1 MSSDLQTLASKF
13 TTYVRL
19 HPYDQPRWF
28 RRCYSSVQRTVHGG
42 LGRSV
47 RRELRSRLFDGVTR
61 LEGLAVTQEA
71 FAAWHGAL
79 LDKIQGCSGLRLGQA
94 QKLINLLLKYHYA
107 YFHADI
113 DQKWAEQHQFI
124 EAFSPFFHV
133 PIDVYVLVSLKR
145 KYGYPLVRLN
155 ASATYATLRV
165 GNRHVA
171 WSRLTERVP
180 YEHVQAFI
188 QGLTADRS
196 TYVSPLHFE
205 MQKLWILPQG
215 A

>member
-1 MSSDLQTLASKF
+1 MSSALLPLPSKF
-13 TTYVRL
+13 TKYVRL

-42 LGRSV
+42 LRRSV
-47 RRELRSRLFDGVTR
+47 RRELRSRLFDGVAR
-61 LEGLAVTQEA
+61 LEGLQAEQEG
-71 FAAWHGAL
+71 FERWHRAL
-79 LDKIQGCSGLRLGQA
+79 LDEVQACSGLSLGQA

-113 DQKWAEQHQFI
+113 DQEWAEQHQFI

-145 KYGYPLVRLN
+145 KYGYPLVGLN

-165 GNRHVA
+165 GDRHVA

-188 QGLTADRS
+188 QDLAADRS

-205 MQKLWILPQG
+205 MRELWQTP
-215 A
+215 

>member
-79 LDKIQGCSGLRLGQA
+79 LDEIQGCSGLSLGQA
-94 QKLINLLLKYHYA
+94 QKLVNLLLKYHYA
-107 YFHADI
+107 YLHAGI
-113 DQKWAEQHQFI
+113 DQEWAERHQFI
-124 EAFSPFFHV
+124 DVLSPYFHV
-133 PIDVYVLVSLKR
+133 PIDVYVLVRLR
-145 KYGYPLVRLN
+145 TKYGYPLAALN
-155 ASATYATLRV
+155 STKTYATLRV
-165 GNRHVA
+165 GEQRVA
-171 WSRLTERVP
+171 WSRLTERAP
-180 YEHVQAFI
+180 YEHVQQFI
-188 QGLTADRS
+188 SGLTTDRS
-196 TYVSPLHFE
+196 VYVSPLHFE
-205 MQKLWILPQG
+205 MCELWVAPVGQ
-215 A
+215 